1 MNVVPALSVTSPVV
15 ILNYS
20 KLCYSK
26 HVSCPLC
33 QNSELSRTSCSLSCT
48 CFKLSMR
55 VPWGLRHVP
64 QVQVV
69 GDHSVVSNQGIRLKQ
84 QERHIYIASLFSVI
98 VCMELSQKGQTI
110 SNSMSWEYS
119 PGLQLGQWMWCAGW
133 AAARSRPT
141 GSDSPGWSRG
151 SRQDITKE
159 DRDFMLDPLLQI
171 IRASL
176 KKNF

>member
-1 MNVVPALSVTSPVV
+1 
-15 ILNYS
+15 
-20 KLCYSK
+20 
-26 HVSCPLC
+26 
-33 QNSELSRTSCSLSCT
+33 
-48 CFKLSMR
+48 MR

-84 QERHIYIASLFSVI
+84 QEMHIYIASLFSVI

-110 SNSMSWEYS
+110 FNSMSWKYS

-176 KKNF
+176 EKKLRWQHTLSSIVNEIEGFNNWNNQPPSPLFVW

>member
-1 MNVVPALSVTSPVV
+1 
-15 ILNYS
+15 
-20 KLCYSK
+20 
-26 HVSCPLC
+26 
-33 QNSELSRTSCSLSCT
+33 
-48 CFKLSMR
+48 MR

-84 QERHIYIASLFSVI
+84 QEMHIYIASLFSVI

-110 SNSMSWEYS
+110 FNSMSWKYS

-141 GSDSPGWSRG
+141 GSDSPGWGCG
-151 SRQDITKE
+151 SSQNITKE

-176 KKNF
+176 EKKLRWQHTLSSIVNEIEGFNNWNNQPPSPLFVW